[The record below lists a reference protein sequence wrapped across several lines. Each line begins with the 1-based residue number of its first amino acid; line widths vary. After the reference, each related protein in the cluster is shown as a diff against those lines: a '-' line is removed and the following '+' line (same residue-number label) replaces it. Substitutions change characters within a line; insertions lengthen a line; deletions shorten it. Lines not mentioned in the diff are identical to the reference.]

1 VWSLGVTDQA
11 NPGETTTA
19 TAPAAT
25 SGVLL
30 TLAHPALERSRANR
44 ALAKAAK
51 SLPGVTFHDLYETY
65 PDFAIDIEAEQE
77 KLLAHDVIALQF
89 PLYWYSTPALL
100 KEWFDLVWLHGF
112 AYGIEG
118 NALAGKRLF
127 VACTTG
133 GAARAYHHHGYNRFS
148 MDDFLRPLEQTAYLC
163 GMVWETPFVVH
174 GAALKNDEELREEA
188 QRYRARIGSLMT
200 APADAELGA

>member
-1 VWSLGVTDQA
+1 MDEA
-11 NPGETTTA
+11 NPGEASTGIVTPA
-19 TAPAAT
+19 TG
-25 SGVLL
+25 GVLL

-65 PDFAIDIEAEQE
+65 PDFAIDIEAEQTA
-77 KLLAHDVIALQF
+77 LLAHDVIAVQF
-89 PLYWYSTPALL
+89 PLYWYATPALL

-112 AYGIEG
+112 AYGLEG

-127 VACTTG
+127 AACTTG
-133 GAARAYHHHGYNRFS
+133 GAAKAYHAHGYNRFS
-148 MDDFLRPLEQTAYLC
+148 MDEYLRPLEQTAYLC

-174 GAALKNDEELREEA
+174 GAAVKNDEELKAEA
-188 QRYRARIGSLMT
+188 DRYKARITSLLT
-200 APADAELGA
+200 SADADLGA

>member
-1 VWSLGVTDQA
+1 MTDQT
-11 NPGETTTA
+11 NPAETSTA

-51 SLPGVTFHDLYETY
+51 GLGGVTFHDLYETY

-77 KLLAHDVIALQF
+77 RLLAHEVIALQF

-112 AYGIEG
+112 AYGIDG
-118 NALAGKRLF
+118 NALAGKRMF

-133 GAARAYHHHGYNRFS
+133 GAAKAYHAHGYNRFTL
-148 MDDFLRPLEQTAYLC
+148 DEYLRPLEQTAYLC

-174 GAALKNDEELREEA
+174 GAAVKNDEDLKAEA
-188 QRYRARIGSLMT
+188 ANYRARIASLIT

>member
-1 VWSLGVTDQA
+1 MTDWIDPA
-11 NPGETTTA
+11 ESSTS

-51 SLPGVTFHDLYETY
+51 GLGGVTFHDLYETY

-100 KEWFDLVWLHGF
+100 KEWLDLVWLHGF
-112 AYGIEG
+112 AYGIDG
-118 NALAGKRLF
+118 NALAGKRMF

-133 GAARAYHHHGYNRFS
+133 GAAKAYHAHGYNRFTL
-148 MDDFLRPLEQTAYLC
+148 DEYLRPLEQTAYLC

-174 GAALKNDEELREEA
+174 GAAVKNDEDLKAEA
-188 QRYRARIGSLMT
+188 ANYRARIASLIT
-200 APADAELGA
+200 TPADAELGA

>member
-1 VWSLGVTDQA
+1 MTDQTDA
-11 NPGETTTA
+11 GEASTGLA
-19 TAPAAT
+19 TPAT

-44 ALAKAAK
+44 ALARAAK
-51 SLPGVTFHDLYETY
+51 GLDGVSFHDLYETY

-77 KLLAHDVIALQF
+77 KLLAHDVIAVQF

-112 AYGIEG
+112 AYGLEG

-127 VACTTG
+127 AACTTG
-133 GAARAYHHHGYNRFS
+133 GAAKAYHAHGYNRFS
-148 MDDFLRPLEQTAYLC
+148 MDEFLRPLEQTAYLC

-174 GAALKNDEELREEA
+174 GAATKDDEELKAEA
-188 QRYRARIGSLMT
+188 QRYRARIGSLLT

>member
-1 VWSLGVTDQA
+1 MTDQT
-11 NPGETTTA
+11 NPGEATTGHET
-19 TAPAAT
+19 AAT

-51 SLPGVTFHDLYETY
+51 GLGGVTFHDLYETY

-77 KLLAHDVIALQF
+77 KLLTHDVIALQF
-89 PLYWYSTPALL
+89 PLYWYATPALL

-112 AYGIEG
+112 AYGLDG
-118 NALAGKRLF
+118 NALAGKRMF
-127 VACTTG
+127 VCCTTG
-133 GAARAYHHHGYNRFS
+133 GAAKAYHAHGYNRFS
-148 MDDFLRPLEQTAYLC
+148 MDEFLRPLEQTAYLC

-174 GAALKNDEELREEA
+174 GAALKDDEALKEEA
-188 QRYRARIGSLMT
+188 VRYRARIASLLT

>member
-1 VWSLGVTDQA
+1 VT
-11 NPGETTTA
+11 P
-19 TAPAAT
+19 AT

-51 SLPGVTFHDLYETY
+51 GLEGVTFHDLYETY

-77 KLLAHDVIALQF
+77 KLLAHDVIAVQF
-89 PLYWYSTPALL
+89 PLYWYATPALL

-112 AYGIEG
+112 AYGLDG

-127 VACTTG
+127 AACTTG
-133 GAARAYHHHGYNRFS
+133 GAAKAYHAHGYNRFS
-148 MDDFLRPLEQTAYLC
+148 MDEYLRPLEQTAYLC

-174 GAALKNDEELREEA
+174 GAAVKDDDELKAEA
-188 QRYRARIGSLMT
+188 LRYRARVSSLMT

>member
-1 VWSLGVTDQA
+1 MTEQS
-11 NPGETTTA
+11 NPGETTTGLV
-19 TAPAAT
+19 TPAT

-51 SLPGVTFHDLYETY
+51 GLEGVTFHDLYETY

-77 KLLAHDVIALQF
+77 KLLAHDVIAVQF
-89 PLYWYSTPALL
+89 PLYWYATPALL

-112 AYGIEG
+112 AYGLEG

-127 VACTTG
+127 AACTTG
-133 GAARAYHHHGYNRFS
+133 GAAKAYHAHGYNRFS
-148 MDDFLRPLEQTAYLC
+148 LDEYLRPLEQTAYLC

-174 GAALKNDEELREEA
+174 SAAIKDDEELKAEA
-188 QRYRARIGSLMT
+188 LRYRARIASLLT

>member
-1 VWSLGVTDQA
+1 VTDQPS
-11 NPGETTTA
+11 PGDATTGA
-19 TAPAAT
+19 EAAAT
-25 SGVLL
+25 SRVLL

-51 SLPGVTFHDLYETY
+51 GLTGVTFHDLYETY

-77 KLLAHDVIALQF
+77 RLLAHDVIALQF

-112 AYGIEG
+112 AYGVDG

-127 VACTTG
+127 AACTTG
-133 GAARAYHHHGYNRFS
+133 GAAKAYHAHGYNRFS

-174 GAALKNDEELREEA
+174 GASLKNDEDLKEEA
-188 QRYRARIGSLMT
+188 QRYKARIASLMT
-200 APADAELGA
+200 EPADAEMGA

>member
-1 VWSLGVTDQA
+1 MTDASTGSVT
-11 NPGETTTA
+11 PA
-19 TAPAAT
+19 TPRAAP
-25 SGVLL
+25 GVLL
-30 TLAHPALERSRANR
+30 VLAHPALERSRANR

-51 SLPGVTFHDLYETY
+51 GLGGVTFHDLYETY

-112 AYGIEG
+112 AYGIDG
-118 NALAGKRLF
+118 NALAGKRMF
-127 VACTTG
+127 AACTTG
-133 GAARAYHHHGYNRFS
+133 GAAKAYHAHGYNRFS
-148 MDDFLRPLEQTAYLC
+148 MDEYLRPLEQTAYLC

-174 GAALKNDEELREEA
+174 GAAVKDDQELKAEA
-188 QRYRARIGSLMT
+188 LRYRARIGSLLT
-200 APADAELGA
+200 APVDAELGA

>member
-1 VWSLGVTDQA
+1 MTDQT
-11 NPGETTTA
+11 NPGETTTSIA
-19 TAPAAT
+19 APAT

-30 TLAHPALERSRANR
+30 TMAHPALERSRANR

-51 SLPGVTFHDLYETY
+51 GLEGVTFHDLYETY

-77 KLLAHDVIALQF
+77 RLLAHDVIAVQF
-89 PLYWYSTPALL
+89 PLYWYATPALL

-112 AYGIEG
+112 AYGLDG

-127 VACTTG
+127 AACTTG
-133 GAARAYHHHGYNRFS
+133 GAAKAYHAHGYNRFS
-148 MDDFLRPLEQTAYLC
+148 MDEFLRPLEQTAYLC

-174 GAALKNDEELREEA
+174 GAAIKDDEELKAEA
-188 QRYRARIGSLMT
+188 LRYRARVASLMT

>member
-1 VWSLGVTDQA
+1 MSDQPNLGEATTSIVT
-11 NPGETTTA
+11 P
-19 TAPAAT
+19 AT

-51 SLPGVTFHDLYETY
+51 GLEGVTFHDLYETY

-77 KLLAHDVIALQF
+77 RLLAHDVIAVQF
-89 PLYWYSTPALL
+89 PLYWYATPALL

-112 AYGIEG
+112 AYGLDG

-127 VACTTG
+127 AACTTG
-133 GAARAYHHHGYNRFS
+133 GAAKAYHAHGYNRFS
-148 MDDFLRPLEQTAYLC
+148 MDEFLRPLEQTAYLC

-174 GAALKNDEELREEA
+174 GAAVKDDEELKAEA
-188 QRYRARIGSLMT
+188 LRYRARIGSLLT
-200 APADAELGA
+200 TPADAELGA

>member
-1 VWSLGVTDQA
+1 VTDQPA
-11 NPGETTTA
+11 LGETTTA
-19 TAPAAT
+19 TGPAAT
-25 SGVLL
+25 ARVLL

-51 SLPGVTFHDLYETY
+51 GLAGVTFHDLYETY

-77 KLLAHDVIALQF
+77 TLVAHDVVALQF

-133 GAARAYHHHGYNRFS
+133 GAAKAYHAHGYNRFS

-174 GAALKNDEELREEA
+174 GAALKDDAELKAEA
-188 QRYRARIGSLMT
+188 ARYRARIASLLT

>member
-1 VWSLGVTDQA
+1 MSA
-11 NPGETTTA
+11 ETIT
-19 TAPAAT
+19 PARPTAT

-30 TLAHPALERSRANR
+30 VLAHPALERSRANR

-51 SLPGVTFHDLYETY
+51 SQSGVTFHDLYETY
-65 PDFAIDIEAEQE
+65 PDFAIDIEREQAA
-77 KLLAHDVIALQF
+77 LLAHDVIALQF

-100 KEWFDLVWLHGF
+100 KEWLDLVWLHGF
-112 AYGIEG
+112 AYGIDG

-133 GAARAYHHHGYNRFS
+133 GGAKAYHAHGYNRFS

-174 GAALKNDEELREEA
+174 GAAVKTDEALKAEA
-188 QRYRARIGSLMT
+188 DRYRAQVASLL